1 MTDSNSK
8 DSVLGIP
15 FYRFYYDESKRD
27 AVYNSVKNL
36 SYRHN
41 DTNWIW
47 RGVTLNGVG
56 GSELHKLPEFAELV
70 EWFQQCMN
78 EVAEDM
84 GMTCKLACNSCWSHL
99 NKPGDYLYEHIHTNS
114 FISANY
120 YVSGH
125 SVDQTVWT
133 HVNPYFRDTNLRP
146 CGDGKEENYYLT
158 YKEPTE
164 PGKFVVFPSAIRHRS
179 EANTSRD
186 NRYTISSN
194 WFPSGFINESG
205 VSHLNI
211 EVL

>member
-1 MTDSNSK
+1 MTDSNFK

-84 GMTCKLACNSCWSHL
+84 
-99 NKPGDYLYEHIHTNS
+99 
-114 FISANY
+114 
-120 YVSGH
+120 
-125 SVDQTVWT
+125 
-133 HVNPYFRDTNLRP
+133 
-146 CGDGKEENYYLT
+146 
-158 YKEPTE
+158 
-164 PGKFVVFPSAIRHRS
+164 
-179 EANTSRD
+179 
-186 NRYTISSN
+186 
-194 WFPSGFINESG
+194 
-205 VSHLNI
+205 
-211 EVL
+211 